1 VERQIS
7 SEIDRISKS
16 LLGCAEKI
24 QGTLHLVSRDK
35 YLPNHFR
42 EFVRAAYNQEP
53 LNYSLLHE
61 REFLSN
67 IS

>member
-1 VERQIS
+1 M
-7 SEIDRISKS
+7 DRIFKA
-16 LLGCAEKI
+16 LHHCAERI

-42 EFVRAAYNQEP
+42 EFVRAAFNQEP
-53 LNYSLLHE
+53 LNYSLLTE